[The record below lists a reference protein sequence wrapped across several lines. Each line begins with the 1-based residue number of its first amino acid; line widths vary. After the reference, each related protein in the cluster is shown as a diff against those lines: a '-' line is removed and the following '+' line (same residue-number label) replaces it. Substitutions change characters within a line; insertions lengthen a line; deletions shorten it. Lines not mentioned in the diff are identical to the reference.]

1 MEPRR
6 DNATTSTSTAKQK
19 KEKGRFQIVKLEDRI
34 APRNGAHGSAHA
46 GCHSGVCTAAG
57 VA

>member
-1 MEPRR
+1 MESRR

-34 APRNGAHGSAHA
+34 APKVVNHHSAHV
-46 GCHSGVCTAAG
+46 GCNTHLCSG
-57 VA
+57 